1 MSGPV
6 KIINSRGVRLE
17 LRMLQVLERDPLS
30 RPTLTRVVYD
40 EQKMQELAQPGTR
53 QVEFILCYIAAGD
66 LGPKIGGLA

>member
-1 MSGPV
+1 VSAPA

-17 LRMLQVLERDPLS
+17 LRLLQILERDPLG

-40 EQKMQELAQPGTR
+40 EQKLGELATHGAR
-53 QVEFILCYIAAGD
+53 HLDFILCYIATDD